1 MSGLQA
7 VLFDFDDTILN
18 SFPARVEAARSAAR
32 GILAPGLD
40 LDGIMR
46 EWAGRP
52 QMEVWR
58 EFSGD
63 EEEAQALMD
72 GYWKW
77 YWDDSGV
84 KAPLFPG
91 VRDMLTGLKARGLR
105 LAVVTSK
112 VRLLKDDH
120 RLYGAVVELERVG
133 LSETFDLV
141 VGWEDTAESKPEP
154 GPILFALERLGV
166 TAAEAIMV
174 GDSHVDI
181 TAAKRAGV
189 SSVGATWGTVA
200 RDLLLDSKPDHLLD
214 SPRDLLSLLS

>member
-1 MSGLQA
+1 LSGLKA

-18 SFPARVEAARSAAR
+18 SFPARVEAARSAAQ
-32 GILAPGLD
+32 GILEPGLD

-52 QMEVWR
+52 QYEIWR
-58 EFSGD
+58 EFAGE
-63 EEEAQALMD
+63 EEEAQVLMD
-72 GYWKW
+72 GYWKS

-91 VRDMLTGLKARGLR
+91 VRGMLTGLKASELR
-105 LAVVTSK
+105 LAIVTSK
-112 VRLLKDDH
+112 VRLLKDGH
-120 RLYGAVVELERVG
+120 RSYGAVVELERVG

-189 SSVGATWGTVA
+189 SSAGATWGTVA